1 MSMNWLKRRKNP
13 LLTRQAEILE
23 QKTINGNKYPDFQKL
38 SVREAEARRDNKFK
52 EQSNGQTKNGDL
64 EAINTQLY
72 KFAEEGLNSIRPYH
86 PWPTLEG
93 KPAGDKASQDA
104 VNQLDWKIRVE
115 NETRAWRCA
124 KLLNY
129 WDSLFKR
136 PIDSNEFKEARS
148 LFASEQGDETVKEK
162 ETVGHAIEHIR
173 DGYNKIQ
180 PIEKKIK
187 QRIEELNDHYRSLE
201 DLENLSKKPD
211 FVRSTAYGLD
221 PFHKSAEQAATDLS
235 KISEDVKKYQEQ
247 MQEIVKKMPENEK
260 KGSGKD
266 KEFFEETIN
275 HLKVLKETLDEVRN
289 KEDKLKENVNG
300 LKKTIDNRK
309 NLSEEFK
316 TATNGQKEIID
327 EIKNLYENVHKALNK
342 AKSSLEQERSH
353 LEKKDPRQEAIEL
366 LDSLAKKIS
375 DEKIG
380 RKEQQPCLYMDTR
393 GWVSVKPGHWLPM
406 RKLWKFLPV
415 SGENKTVVKF
425 RPDLVP
431 GGIRIYRESRN
442 SNMTTQRDPYIK
454 NLENW
459 EITADDYDI
468 SFNIPETFND
478 STGRRVG
485 TLTVLNKK
493 GFYEA
498 QKDPNLNKGNI
509 DELKEKY
516 TVVKHVDMEKVQNI
530 DFVINLVNEKD
541 RVPHITC
548 NVIHDVMPDAVINHD
563 DIMKSNDGG
572 LGAYGGIMA
581 KINLATMEL
590 TSMDEAISIP
600 FSHLDLTESQQTK
613 AGDFHKPVPGNDL
626 VVRLNGPTE
635 NSYIRLDTA
644 FSVTQKTKVEE
655 ETKQQINNYL
665 EKSIKDL
672 RNTIHH
678 GSQKED
684 IENAFSKLEKDKW
697 IMGITNNILKQNFY
711 GVPRDK
717 LQFETFSKTLP
728 EKLPL
733 AAEKAQAYRN
743 EATAM
748 QQANSSI
755 NEKMRDSLI
764 EDLKLNGKDGGEK
777 ILQKWLNAE
786 RLDQKL
792 DSRHFENPLEVR
804 TLITEIAEKAGK
816 AAYEIEKVKTKDDKL
831 AKNAQKKTEDEIFNE
846 INDTILKFKGDKPGD
861 REKLRSEIQK
871 SLYEATFLEAKAEA
885 VKAIQESAKLLGKVP
900 EGDIDAIKEKEVF
913 IEAEKVA
920 YAEKEE
926 KRLLKY
932 IEVVTRAAIENRESG
947 PTKDHKIP
955 TKDNRVIDDKHKKI
969 KEAIKAKIEEAKKE
983 AESEIERQFQ
993 SASPSGDPR
1002 DEIKAKIRI
1011 EQAVKAV
1018 EAARKVAIEQL
1029 GGEKQFNDAKKL
1041 PVLLLYSGAE
1051 KKIDNEG
1058 KELKDGLNKVEEE
1071 AAEKW
1076 KNEYGLFLAKK
1087 AIGRIDEAAE
1097 KTPTKSGED
1106 VEITRGKAAY
1116 NLSKRIVE
1124 ALKSNDQN
1132 SLKNLNGILENTKV
1146 NMSLQLEEDKDFKE
1160 KNKNLQDMVDKVK
1173 SNEQQKPVQELLSKY
1188 EVCLN
1193 KPEPDA
1199 AERAFRKKV
1208 EEFFEKKEDG
1218 EKKSGEKDQ
1227 VHDYWRNQYYL
1238 KRAVDAARRG
1248 QLLLGD
1254 DSARDYIMR
1263 MKLVP
1268 ESNRNSDKPEDLRQG
1283 FEHDWVSFLKW
1294 SLGHALDTDSNEV
1307 VGHALMLVDS
1317 EQKRRYG
1324 NIKIAENAI
1333 NLNTSPEQKI
1343 KALGEMKLAADSL
1356 LKLDPGEEV
1365 TNPHAALEKKGE
1377 EILAQHL
1384 DWKEAGKKTKAEL
1397 AEEQKILNQ
1406 YFARHAQETY
1416 KLSLAW
1422 AQSDPELYANLKAN
1436 SARFIQKQMKLMW
1449 TYYDNERSRTF
1460 HVQQTQFQQNEAAKW
1475 FWRGFWKDLG
1485 LLQVRGAFDFGSRA
1499 DKEVQSALWGLIKK
1513 AAV

>member
-1 MSMNWLKRRKNP
+1 MLKNWLEQRRKTREIP
-13 LLTRQAEILE
+13 LTTREE
-23 QKTINGNKYPDFQKL
+23 TISEKKQYPDFQKL
-38 SVREAEARRDNKFK
+38 SVREAEAQRDNKFK
-52 EQSNGQTKNGDL
+52 EQNNGQTKNGDL

-93 KPAGDKASQDA
+93 KSAGDQASQDA

-148 LFASEQGDETVKEK
+148 LFASERGNDSIKSFKEGYEKIQSLDEKAK
-162 ETVGHAIEHIR
+162 NRIK
-173 DGYNKIQ
+173 DLNGYNG
-180 PIEKKIK
+180 
-187 QRIEELNDHYRSLE
+187 YLE
-201 DLENLSKKPD
+201 TLSKKPGFFKPTVD
-211 FVRSTAYGLD
+211 GNRSAFHQTAQEMVGYL
-221 PFHKSAEQAATDLS
+221 KEIS
-235 KISEDVKKYQEQ
+235 KNVENYLEQ
-247 MQEIVKKMPENEK
+247 MEGIIKEPSKNEK
-260 KGSGKD
+260 GGAKQDTKDLKEFIGHLKDLKNALGNILNKEKGFEEEIKTDSKTKGSKEAINRQKD
-266 KEFFEETIN
+266 YVNETR
-275 HLKVLKETLDEVRN
+275 E
-289 KEDKLKENVNG
+289 
-300 LKKTIDNRK
+300 
-309 NLSEEFK
+309 
-316 TATNGQKEIID
+316 
-327 EIKNLYENVHKALNK
+327 LYEEAQKKLTKVKDSLNQ
-342 AKSSLEQERSH
+342 AYSH

-415 SGENKTVVKF
+415 PGEKKTVVKF

-468 SFNIPETFND
+468 SFKIPETFND

-509 DELKEKY
+509 DQLKKEY
-516 TVVKHVDMEKVQNI
+516 TVVKQVDMEKVQNI

-600 FSHLDLTESQQTK
+600 FGHLDLTESQQTK

-655 ETKQQINNYL
+655 ETKRQINNYL

-672 RNTIHH
+672 KNSIHH

-697 IMGITNNILKQNFY
+697 IMGITNNMLKQNFY

-748 QQANSSI
+748 QQANLSI
-755 NEKMRDSLI
+755 NRKMYDSLI
-764 EDLKLNGKDGGEK
+764 EDLKSKGKDGGKE
-777 ILQKWLNAE
+777 ILPKWLNAE

-804 TLITEIAEKAGK
+804 TLIMEIAKDAGK
-816 AAYEIEKVKTKDDKL
+816 AAYEIEKVKTKDDNL
-831 AKNAQKKTEDEIFNE
+831 AENAQKETEDKIFNE
-846 INDTILKFKGDKPGD
+846 INDTTLKLKGNKQENIDD
-861 REKLRSEIQK
+861 LRSKMQE
-871 SLYEATFLEAKAEA
+871 SLYHATFLEAKAEA
-885 VKAIQESAKLLGKVP
+885 VKAIQESAKLLEKVP
-900 EGDIDAIKEKEVF
+900 EGDIDAKNEKESFV
-913 IEAEKVA
+913 EAAKVA

-955 TKDNRVIDDKHKKI
+955 TKDNRVIDDEHKKI
-969 KEAIKAKIEEAKKE
+969 KKVIEAKIKEAKNK
-983 AESEIERQFQ
+983 AESEIKEQFR
-993 SASPSGDPR
+993 STSPSGELR
-1002 DEIKAKIRI
+1002 DEIKAQIRI

-1029 GGEKQFNDAKKL
+1029 GGKKQFDDAKKL
-1041 PVLLLYSGAE
+1041 PILLLYTGAE
-1051 KKIDNEG
+1051 KKIENEEE
-1058 KELKDGLNKVEEE
+1058 ELEKGLKKVEEE
-1071 AAEKW
+1071 AGGKW
-1076 KNEYGLFLAKK
+1076 ENEYGLFLAKK
-1087 AIGRIDEAAE
+1087 AIESIEEAE
-1097 KTPTKSGED
+1097 KTNKKT
-1106 VEITRGKAAY
+1106 AY
-1116 NLSKRIVE
+1116 NLSKQVI
-1124 ALKSNDQN
+1124 NN
-1132 SLKNLNGILENTKV
+1132 LKNIGTISSEKLNEIFKNPKDLY
-1146 NMSLQLEEDKDFKE
+1146 SQLEVDGKLREKVANLEKKAKE
-1160 KNKNLQDMVDKVK
+1160 AK
-1173 SNEQQKPVQELLSKY
+1173 SADKPVQELLNKY
-1188 EVCLN
+1188 EACLN
-1193 KPEPDA
+1193 KPNPDA
-1199 AERAFRKKV
+1199 TERAFRKKV

-1238 KRAVDAARRG
+1238 KRAIDAARRG

-1268 ESNRNSDKPEDLRQG
+1268 EPDRASNKPEQEHLREG
-1283 FEHDWVSFLKW
+1283 FEHDWVLFLRW

-1307 VGHALMLVDS
+1307 VGHALTLVDS
-1317 EQKRRYG
+1317 ELKRRYR

-1343 KALGEMKLAADSL
+1343 KALGEMKLTADSL
-1356 LKLDPGEEV
+1356 LKLNPGEEV
-1365 TNPHAALEKKGE
+1365 TNPYAALEKKGK

-1384 DWKEAGKKTKAEL
+1384 DWEETGKKSKAEL
-1397 AEEQKILNQ
+1397 AEEQKVLDQ

-1436 SARFIQKQMKLMW
+1436 STSFIQKQMKLMW
-1449 TYYDNERSRTF
+1449 TNYDNERTRTF
-1460 HVQQTQFQQNEAAKW
+1460 HVQQTKFQQKEATKW
-1475 FWRGFWKDLG
+1475 FWRSFWQNLG
-1485 LLQVRGAFDFGSRA
+1485 LLQLRGTLDFGSRA

-1513 AAV
+1513 VEV